1 MERSCG
7 AFEVR
12 KAARDKKAVRDTF
25 AEGNTSK
32 DRFGACSYCRIGK
45 KAVGDAAAD
54 PKKNRVQAD
63 KDNTL
68 KGVAERLKSVKPHVT
83 KKAPRKALLDVHK
96 CFGRSRIRTE
106 DNPRD
111 RLHGRFYRVQNGGE
125 NLP

>member
-1 MERSCG
+1 MSVKPHRE
-7 AFEVR
+7 
-12 KAARDKKAVRDTF
+12 
-25 AEGNTSK
+25 
-32 DRFGACSYCRIGK
+32 

-111 RLHGRFYRVQNGGE
+111 RLPGRFYRVQNGGE

>member
-1 MERSCG
+1 MSVKPHRE
-7 AFEVR
+7 
-12 KAARDKKAVRDTF
+12 KAVVTQPPTR
-25 AEGNTSK
+25 
-32 DRFGACSYCRIGK
+32 
-45 KAVGDAAAD
+45 
-54 PKKNRVQAD
+54 KKNRVQAD

-111 RLHGRFYRVQNGGE
+111 RLLGRFYRVQNGGE

>member
-1 MERSCG
+1 MSVKPHRE
-7 AFEVR
+7 
-12 KAARDKKAVRDTF
+12 KAVVTQPPTR
-25 AEGNTSK
+25 
-32 DRFGACSYCRIGK
+32 R
-45 KAVGDAAAD
+45 
-54 PKKNRVQAD
+54 KNRVQAD

-68 KGVAERLKSVKPHVT
+68 KGAAERLKSVKPHVT

-111 RLHGRFYRVQNGGE
+111 RLPGRFYRVQNGGE

>member
-1 MERSCG
+1 MKS
-7 AFEVR
+7 V
-12 KAARDKKAVRDTF
+12 KPHVTKKAIRDTV

-32 DRFGACSYCRIGK
+32 GRSGACSQSRIGK

-54 PKKNRVQAD
+54 PKKKTECSQG

-111 RLHGRFYRVQNGGE
+111 RLPGRFYRVQNGGE

>member
-1 MERSCG
+1 MSVKPHRE
-7 AFEVR
+7 
-12 KAARDKKAVRDTF
+12 KAVRNR
-25 AEGNTSK
+25 AS
-32 DRFGACSYCRIGK
+32 
-45 KAVGDAAAD
+45 D
-54 PKKNRVQAD
+54 PKKKTECSQG

-68 KGVAERLKSVKPHVT
+68 KGAAERLKSVKPHVT

-111 RLHGRFYRVQNGGE
+111 RLPGRFYRVQNGGE

>member
-1 MERSCG
+1 MSVKPHRE
-7 AFEVR
+7 
-12 KAARDKKAVRDTF
+12 KAVVTQPPTR
-25 AEGNTSK
+25 
-32 DRFGACSYCRIGK
+32 R
-45 KAVGDAAAD
+45 
-54 PKKNRVQAD
+54 KNRVQAD

-68 KGVAERLKSVKPHVT
+68 KGAAERLKSVKPHVT

-111 RLHGRFYRVQNGGE
+111 RLLGRFYRVQNGGE